1 MNEKSEKWLPIEGFE
16 GLYEVSDLGRVKSLD
31 KVVVIGNNAK
41 RFFPGRIMKP
51 NPHPKGYIYVPL
63 RKNGILKNCRVHR
76 LVAEAFLDNKEKYPQ
91 VNHINE
97 KKDDNRAD
105 NLEWC
110 SASYNLKYG
119 DRSKKAVANTDYKK
133 RTRET
138 NYNTPARIKQMQ
150 ELHDKQS
157 QPCYGF
163 KDGVSVRFK
172 SASEA
177 ARYIGGQ
184 QVHVREVLIGE
195 RKKHKNWTFKFAKEV
210 EGHE

>member
-1 MNEKSEKWLPIEGFE
+1 MWKEIAGFE
-16 GLYEVSDLGRVKSLD
+16 NYEVSE
-31 KVVVIGNNAK
+31 
-41 RFFPGRIMKP
+41 
-51 NPHPKGYIYVPL
+51 KGEVRNKKTGL
-63 RKNGILKNCRVHR
+63 ILKPRDNGRGYLRVGLYTNKEKTDKSIHR

-97 KKDDNRAD
+97 KKDDNRAE

-119 DRSKKAVANTDYKK
+119 DRSKKAVINTDYKK

-138 NYNTPARIKQMQ
+138 NYKTPARIKHMQ

-184 QVHVREVLIGE
+184 QRHVREVLIGE
-195 RKKHKNWTFKFAKEV
+195 RKKHKNWTFKFAKGV